1 MKKKI
6 KFILIVGGTGFLG
19 SNIARSLL
27 NKKNRI
33 FSISTKPPKKERKLK
48 NVKYLICDISNKKKL
63 TNTLSRYK
71 KFDYVLNFGG
81 NVNHKDKKETFKSHY
96 IGCKNLVEIMIK
108 KNIKRFIQ
116 IGSSVE
122 YGRRNSPQS
131 EKFFPKLKNL
141 KSIYGK
147 SKLKSTKLMIHYF
160 NKFNFP
166 VSIIRPYLIY
176 GPGQDL
182 NRIIPITIS
191 ACLKRK
197 NFPCSEGN
205 QLRDFLYIDD
215 FIKLIKKFLVNKKD
229 LNGEIFNVGSGR
241 PVIIKK
247 AIKKIVKKVGHGKPD
262 FGKINLKKDE
272 ILKMYPNIS
281 KIRKYTGWKPY
292 INFEKGLAR
301 TILFYEKKLNI

>member
-1 MKKKI
+1 M
-6 KFILIVGGTGFLG
+6 
-19 SNIARSLL
+19 
-27 NKKNRI
+27 
-33 FSISTKPPKKERKLK
+33 
-48 NVKYLICDISNKKKL
+48 

-71 KFDYVLNFGG
+71 KFDYVLNFGS

-108 KNIKRFIQ
+108 KYKKRFIQ

-131 EKFFPKLKNL
+131 EKFFKIK
-141 KSIYGK
+141 KSENIYGK

-182 NRIIPITIS
+182 NRIIS

-197 NFPCSEGN
+197 
-205 QLRDFLYIDD
+205 I
-215 FIKLIKKFLVNKKD
+215 FLVRGK
-229 LNGEIFNVGSGR
+229 S
-241 PVIIKK
+241 IKGFL
-247 AIKKIVKKVGHGKPD
+247 V
-262 FGKINLKKDE
+262 
-272 ILKMYPNIS
+272 Y
-281 KIRKYTGWKPY
+281 R
-292 INFEKGLAR
+292 
-301 TILFYEKKLNI
+301 